1 MAAVATP
8 KHGGRMRKL
17 STAFEN
23 RRVDRRNS
31 FQFCSRMESWASW
44 CCDMV
49 TKQRRRRNTEKSK
62 NRTSADYQL
71 GFIGKETYLYT
82 RSQVKSACTPLV
94 SPQTIRK
101 RVNKQNQNLYRQSR
115 KATSFSC
122 KHTEAWLM
130 QASPSFVMCEA
141 SIISRLRWLE
151 WLKRMTVLSSMGSHE
166 GVEHDRQCS
175 DMWDVGVPFNELKCS
190 LKRTLIQRPVWPTY
204 TRPHDNGIW

>member
-1 MAAVATP
+1 MQHAY
-8 KHGGRMRKL
+8 HGIWPSTRGRENVLQGCCQYQFLVCLHARGDDSQNSVLSNQYSSFHMTKEIYTQRK
-17 STAFEN
+17 TY
-23 RRVDRRNS
+23 
-31 FQFCSRMESWASW
+31 SRMESWASW

-122 KHTEAWLM
+122 KHTEARLM
-130 QASPSFVMCEA
+130 QASPSFIMCEA
-141 SIISRLRWLE
+141 SIISRLR
-151 WLKRMTVLSSMGSHE
+151 
-166 GVEHDRQCS
+166 
-175 DMWDVGVPFNELKCS
+175 
-190 LKRTLIQRPVWPTY
+190 
-204 TRPHDNGIW
+204 